1 MKRWQMKRWKQIIAV
16 ILTAML
22 FVNGCGAGNSTD
34 AAGSAAG
41 KSANASSADTT
52 NTSGTASSADA
63 ANTSAAAS
71 TSAASQ
77 SATVS
82 NPHPDEEEEEGEYSR
97 AIAKRSQSK
106 EDSDP
111 TITPLSQPEEAD
123 NVPEKKAYT
132 VMIYMV
138 GSDLESKLGCAT
150 DDIDE
155 IDSAALDFD
164 SFNVV
169 IFTGGSTRWVG
180 GVPCNYNCVLD
191 MSRKGADRIVAQ
203 TNGNANMG
211 DPKTLSSFLNFC
223 GENYPADHNALI
235 LWDHGGGPLW
245 GCGSDELY
253 DSDSLLLD
261 EMRTAMDASPFHGG
275 ENGKK
280 LDLIG
285 FDACLMGS
293 LECMTIWKDYA
304 DYYIGSEEVEPG
316 DGWDYSFLKALQGK
330 SETTEYAQQGKTG
343 ITENAQQGKTETPEI
358 AEAVI
363 RSFESYYANKKSATY
378 NPDLTLAC
386 VDLSRIDRVNEALD
400 ALAVRMKEGVEGGE
414 YPALVR
420 DRAETKSFGIS
431 RNSSGDV
438 QFYFDLVDIGDL
450 AEHME
455 AFYPEEAGA
464 LKASLADAVVKEY
477 SNIED
482 ADGITLYYPHK
493 NKGMFE
499 QLNEFYKGV
508 LSVKAYADFLEAGR
522 EMWLRSKSRDWNLGT
537 PEDAGDE
544 FTLRLTEEE
553 LSEMTGAT
561 YTILLKNN
569 LHGGYIPY
577 MENCKIEPDKEGVIH
592 LSKNPKVAV
601 LRSGEDT
608 TIIRAEETRTERR
621 RKDYMTQGMQV
632 ASDYF
637 DFVNSEDDRI
647 ERITVRFS
655 QNSKNGET
663 VIQCVEQESSSA
675 VFSGGKS
682 TIDIMDWQAVY
693 IRSYSDYLV
702 PSREKGG
709 RIRPYKEWI
718 RPGVYTWS
726 KTAVDR
732 TFQLDLVE
740 IRELG
745 ITDEIICQ
753 IQVEDMNGE
762 KYASEPVMLVDP
774 KFSIKEISTENGKM
788 EFAVYSDHA
797 ELSHYKGVDEK
808 VLVPETVDGV
818 PVTVIRESAFSWH
831 EMFAVNG
838 YDQVKEIEL
847 PDTVTEIGPKAFE
860 KCLELEKIHIPDGVK
875 KIGYGAFWDCRSL
888 KELVLPDSVET
899 IGKCAFAC
907 CYSLTEFGIPEN
919 LRSMGSGVFA
929 DCTALKRFTQK
940 AESGGDVKSGKEP
953 VLRDDGAIYTADG
966 TELLAYPPA
975 ASGDS
980 FSVAEGTKK
989 IAFRAFSG
997 ASLEEVVFPEEL
1009 EEIDSYAFFGCGRL
1023 KAPLFHEGITKVC
1036 RNAFDINNY
1045 GTKKADWIPEEQEVI
1060 YIPASLEYIG
1070 EHAFDAF
1077 LNVRFEV
1084 SEENR
1089 HYSEAE
1095 GALMNKA
1102 GDTVIQIATDPTK
1115 TAVIPEGTIEFEE
1128 SVLNVYDTLDWSL
1141 VKKIYLPASMEKFP
1155 KEPEEYDNTGDQAI
1169 YHCPAGSEAEKFA
1182 VRAGLQLTNEMGK
1195 KEKTAETATENG
1207 TLYFDIYSD
1216 HAVLY
1221 GYSGEDE
1228 EVIIPDEVESKP
1240 VTEIGNGEDCICW
1253 KDDYYD
1259 TGYVCPSLRKI
1270 VIPEGVT
1277 SVNAKALSQI
1287 KYGTEVVLPSTLRRM
1302 GQESV
1307 SLLAAIPEIPEGL
1320 EVLQEKCLE
1329 AFENK
1334 LYGVRP
1340 FVLTPSMRY
1349 IDPQAFGYYDVTA
1362 FEQSGDNEYYSVKD
1376 GVLFN
1381 ADGTVLVKYPCNRE
1395 EKEYVIPE
1403 GTSEIGPRAFQ
1414 RCDHLEKIS
1423 LPGSL
1428 KVIGEYAFW
1437 SCGAL
1442 EEIEYSKDTMM
1453 ETVGENAFNG
1463 CDSLKEIEMPPVR
1476 VIENSAFWGCG
1487 SLQTVHLAEGTREI
1501 GDYVFTDAAVSA
1513 PVFPESLKRIGNAAY
1528 GTGISGDGFLPGS
1541 AEVIRIPSGLTE
1553 IGYHAFEKIGN
1564 TQFEVDPGNT
1574 EFSAE
1579 DGFLM
1584 DADGNFL
1591 ILCPPGRSGKVE
1603 VPEGVTAIRGDAFD
1617 HAAGIT
1623 DIVIPESVIF
1633 IENLGI
1639 AELSKGENGEYR
1651 QAVPVTIHCKKGSF
1665 AEQYAT
1671 RKGIPYET
1679 E

>member
-1 MKRWQMKRWKQIIAV
+1 
-16 ILTAML
+16 
-22 FVNGCGAGNSTD
+22 
-34 AAGSAAG
+34 
-41 KSANASSADTT
+41 
-52 NTSGTASSADA
+52 
-63 ANTSAAAS
+63 
-71 TSAASQ
+71 
-77 SATVS
+77 
-82 NPHPDEEEEEGEYSR
+82 
-97 AIAKRSQSK
+97 
-106 EDSDP
+106 
-111 TITPLSQPEEAD
+111 
-123 NVPEKKAYT
+123 
-132 VMIYMV
+132 
-138 GSDLESKLGCAT
+138 
-150 DDIDE
+150 
-155 IDSAALDFD
+155 
-164 SFNVV
+164 
-169 IFTGGSTRWVG
+169 
-180 GVPCNYNCVLD
+180 
-191 MSRKGADRIVAQ
+191 
-203 TNGNANMG
+203 
-211 DPKTLSSFLNFC
+211 
-223 GENYPADHNALI
+223 
-235 LWDHGGGPLW
+235 
-245 GCGSDELY
+245 
-253 DSDSLLLD
+253 
-261 EMRTAMDASPFHGG
+261 
-275 ENGKK
+275 
-280 LDLIG
+280 
-285 FDACLMGS
+285 
-293 LECMTIWKDYA
+293 
-304 DYYIGSEEVEPG
+304 
-316 DGWDYSFLKALQGK
+316 
-330 SETTEYAQQGKTG
+330 
-343 ITENAQQGKTETPEI
+343 
-358 AEAVI
+358 
-363 RSFESYYANKKSATY
+363 
-378 NPDLTLAC
+378 
-386 VDLSRIDRVNEALD
+386 
-400 ALAVRMKEGVEGGE
+400 MKEGVEGGE

-561 YTILLKNN
+561 YTILIKDN
-569 LHGGYIPY
+569 LDGGYIPY

-637 DFVNSEDDRI
+637 DFMNSKDDRI

-718 RPGVYTWS
+718 KPGVYTWS

-753 IQVEDMNGE
+753 IQVEDMIGE

-774 KFSIKEISTENGKM
+774 NFSIKEISTENGKM

-888 KELVLPDSVET
+888 KGLTLPDSVEA
-899 IGKCAFAC
+899 IGNCAFAC
-907 CYSLTEFGIPEN
+907 CNSLTEFRIPEN
-919 LRSMGSGVFA
+919 LRSMGDGVFA
-929 DCTALKRFTQK
+929 DCTSLVRFTQEETETK
-940 AESGGDVKSGKEP
+940 RNDDVKSGKEP
-953 VLRDDGAIYTADG
+953 LLRDDGAIYTADG
-966 TELLAYPPA
+966 TELLAYPA
-975 ASGDS
+975 ADS
-980 FSVAEGTKK
+980 RDTFTVAEGTKK
-989 IAFRAFSG
+989 IASRAFSG
-997 ASLEEVVFPEEL
+997 ASLEEVVLPEGI
-1009 EEIDSYAFFGCGRL
+1009 EEIGSYAFYGCGRI
-1023 KAPLFHEGITKVC
+1023 KAPLFHEGITKVG
-1036 RNAFDINNY
+1036 RNAFDINDY
-1045 GTKKADWIPEEQEVI
+1045 GEKQADWIPKEQEVI
-1060 YIPASLEYIG
+1060 HIPASLESIG

-1084 SEENR
+1084 SENNR
-1089 HYSEAE
+1089 HYSDAE

-1102 GDTVIQIATDPTK
+1102 GDTVIQIATNPSRT
-1115 TAVIPEGTIEFEE
+1115 VVFPEGTIEFTE
-1128 SVLNVYDTLDWSL
+1128 SVLSVLDTLGRMTGS
-1141 VKKIYLPASMEKFP
+1141 KARKEIYLPASMIKFP
-1155 KEPEEYDNTGDQAI
+1155 EATTHYSNSGEYAV

-1182 VRAGLQLTNEMGK
+1182 VREGLQLTNEMGK

-1221 GYSGEDE
+1221 GYAGEDE
-1228 EVIIPDEVESKP
+1228 EVIVPEEAEGKP
-1240 VTEIGNGEDCICW
+1240 VTEIGNGSRSICSTNGFY
-1253 KDDYYD
+1253 DD
-1259 TGYVCPSLRKI
+1259 GNSPELRKI

-1277 SVNAKALSQI
+1277 SVNAKALSAI
-1287 KYGTEVVLPSTLRRM
+1287 YGDVEVALPSTLKRLGRD
-1302 GQESV
+1302 
-1307 SLLAAIPEIPEGL
+1307 AISSGVLITGLPEGL
-1320 EVLQEKCLE
+1320 EVLQEGCLDNFGKR
-1329 AFENK
+1329 A
-1334 LYGVRP
+1334 
-1340 FVLTPSMRY
+1340 FVLTPSIRY
-1349 IDPQAFGYYDVTA
+1349 IDPQAFGFNDVTA
-1362 FEQSGDNEYYSVKD
+1362 FEQKGDNEYYSVKD

-1381 ADGTVLVKYPCNRE
+1381 ADGTVLVKYPGQRE
-1395 EKEYVIPE
+1395 EKEFLIPD
-1403 GTSEIGPRAFQ
+1403 GTSAIGPYAFK

-1423 LPGSL
+1423 LPSSL
-1428 KVIGEYAFW
+1428 NVIE
-1437 SCGAL
+1437 
-1442 EEIEYSKDTMM
+1442 
-1453 ETVGENAFNG
+1453 ENAFRS
-1463 CDSLKEIEMPPVR
+1463 CDALGEIEFSEETWIETIGEDAFSGCGCLTEIALPPVR
-1476 VIENSAFWGCG
+1476 VIEEGAFGYCS
-1487 SLQTVHLAEGTREI
+1487 SLHTVHLAEGTREI
-1501 GDYVFTDAAVSA
+1501 RDYAFTADAVSA
-1513 PVFPESLKRIGNAAY
+1513 PVFPKSLKKIGNYAF
-1528 GTGISGDGFLPGS
+1528 GKSPTGDGVLPGS
-1541 AEVIRIPSGLTE
+1541 AVVIRIPSGLTE
-1553 IGYHAFEKIGN
+1553 IGYHAFEQIGH
-1564 TQFEVDPGNT
+1564 TQFEVDPENT
-1574 EFSAE
+1574 EFSAK
-1579 DGFLM
+1579 DGLLL
-1584 DADGNFL
+1584 DADENFL
-1591 ILCPPGRSGKVE
+1591 ILCPQGRSGKVE
-1603 VPEGVTAIRGDAFD
+1603 VPEGVTAIRGDAFSG
-1617 HAAGIT
+1617 AYGVT
-1623 DIVIPESVIF
+1623 DIVIPASVIY
-1633 IENLGI
+1633 IEDLGI
-1639 AELSKGENGEYR
+1639 AEQSARKNGETG
-1651 QAVPVTIHCKKGSF
+1651 QAGEVKIHCKAGSF
-1665 AEQYAT
+1665 AEQYAI